1 MLVMTPPPK
10 LLAHY
15 VAKMAL
21 HIRDNEGRIE
31 REDYLIKKVEQR
43 MHQTEAIIERY
54 KKEAFSAGQKE
65 RTYGLHKQH
74 IPTMIAKRRA
84 EQLRKARMHLEG
96 QLNKLRQEFQKHV
109 LHKVGLEK
117 HELFY
122 LYKSKQFI
130 RLILSARSTSATKDK
145 GFIGSVAA
153 RHELTGSQANH
164 LRNTLNQIPTQARYF
179 WMKR

>member
-1 MLVMTPPPK
+1 MPPPPK

-31 REDYLIKKVEQR
+31 REDRNLRNIEHK
-43 MHQTEAIIERY
+43 MHQTELTIEKY
-54 KKEAFSAGQKE
+54 KKEIHGLEQKE
-65 RTYGLHKQH
+65 NAYRAHKQDLQTL
-74 IPTMIAKRRA
+74 ITKRKTDQFKKSR
-84 EQLRKARMHLEG
+84 LHLES
-96 QLNKLRQEFQKHV
+96 QLNKLRTEFQKHM
-109 LHKVGLEK
+109 LYKVGLEK

-130 RLILSARSTSATKDK
+130 RLILSARSSSAIRDK
-145 GFIGSVAA
+145 GFVGGIAA

-164 LRNTLNQIPTQARYF
+164 LRNTLNQIPNQARYF